1 MAPSAD
7 TPLHDDYDHL
17 TPDLVIQ
24 AIESLG
30 YLSDARI
37 LALNSYEN
45 RVYQVGIDEQIPVI
59 AKFYRPNRW
68 SDAQIQE
75 EHDFAR
81 TLEQLDLPVI
91 PPILSPH
98 DQQTLHRFGGYRFA
112 VYQRM
117 GGQAPEPGDFDQL
130 FRLGRLIGRIHAAGR
145 ERAFEHRP
153 VLSVETYCVAPGRFL
168 LEQDFIPPH
177 LTGRFET
184 LVKAVGQ
191 KVSAIQADV
200 DQLKIIRTH
209 GDCHVGN
216 ILWNRDSGPWFVD
229 FDDCLMAPAILD
241 LWMLLAGDRP
251 SQTRQLSEILEGYEE
266 FCPFNRAE
274 IPLIEGLRSLRM
286 IHYAGWLAKRWDDPA
301 FPKNFPWFNSANY
314 WDNFMMEM
322 EEQLM
327 IMEEPPITLY

>member
-1 MAPSAD
+1 MAPVAE
-7 TPLHDDYDHL
+7 TPLHDDYDQL

-45 RVYQVGIDEQIPVI
+45 RVYQVGIDEQEPVI

-68 SDAQIQE
+68 SDAQILE
-75 EHDFAR
+75 EHEFSRMLQA
-81 TLEQLDLPVI
+81 LDLPVI
-91 PPILSPH
+91 PPLLSPH
-98 DQQTLHRFGGYRFA
+98 DQKTLHRYGGYRFA
-112 VYQRM
+112 IYRRM

-145 ERAFEHRP
+145 ERAFLHRP
-153 VLSVETYCVAPGRFL
+153 ALGVDSYCDLPGEFL
-168 LEQDFIPPH
+168 LAQDFIPRH
-177 LTGRFET
+177 LAGRFESI
-184 LVKAVGQ
+184 LH
-191 KVSAIQADV
+191 KVHHKVTGLFQGV
-200 DQLKIIRTH
+200 DQLRIIRTH

-229 FDDCLMAPAILD
+229 FDDCLMAPAIQD

-251 SQTRQLSEILEGYEE
+251 SQTQQLSEILEGYEE

-274 IPLIEGLRSLRM
+274 IPLIEGLRTLRM

-301 FPKNFPWFNSANY
+301 FPMNFPWFNTPNY
-314 WDNFMMEM
+314 WENFMTEM
-322 EEQLM
+322 EEQLL
-327 IMEEPPITLY
+327 IMEELPITLY